1 MADVPDGLVLK
12 RDRDLAGRDKEIWIR
27 RVIIALVAAIV
38 IAALA
43 NVFGQRSSTSKAAVP
58 AATLA
63 IHTPTALRSGLVF
76 ETRFRITASREIK
89 DAVLVLSTGWLE
101 GVTLNTIEPS
111 PVGEASENGRL
122 SLDLGHIRQG
132 HSYALYM
139 QMQLNPTT
147 FGRRTRETQLFDG
160 KNLLLTARQAVTIF
174 P

>member
-1 MADVPDGLVLK
+1 MADVPDGIVLK

-27 RVIIALVAAIV
+27 RALVALVVALV
-38 IAALA
+38 IAALV
-43 NVFGQRSSTSKAAVP
+43 NVFGQASSTSETGTD

-63 IHTPTALRSGLVF
+63 IHSPASLRSGLIF
-76 ETRFRITASREIK
+76 ETRFRVTATREIE
-89 DAVLVLSTGWLE
+89 DAVLVLSSGWIE
-101 GVTLNTIEPS
+101 GTTFNTIEPS
-111 PVGEASENGRL
+111 PIGEASENGRM

-132 HSYALYM
+132 HSYALYI

-160 KNLLLTARQAVTIF
+160 KNLLLTTHQTVTIY